1 MKRSE
6 KQAIDDALVSVG
18 CRIGDDALM
27 LGETSL
33 PGVSA
38 EAMLTSV
45 RSQFPAG
52 YKKMSLNEL
61 MIAYKSCKAPSEIIE
76 ESHSGRHPGIDDNYS
91 ALFAGAG
98 MVYSLLANKWYHK
111 DRIAPMNTSEIRE
124 LLSSW
129 RQSEGRSLIQQLEF
143 NPTLDAIISALTNA
157 DNVYTDR
164 CRRRIVAAW
173 EYSCEL
179 SEMRREWITRFLSEL
194 VITEN
199 LEEHIVMISHF
210 FWQIKRSLVLKPRY
224 QNIALWISGGQGIG
238 KTYLTQHTIIKL
250 LGEQFTQVIADKQRM
265 DDSWSNAALAATP
278 LVTFSDISKS
288 FNDMGK
294 VKAMIDDGVQSNREM
309 HATSVSKTA
318 QVVNFLFTTNEP
330 LSSVMKDDGMRR
342 WWELPCCR
350 ERCNKLDSSWLIEHF
365 QEFMKSIDD
374 DLEHGYNVED
384 SGYYASILEIQDSN
398 STTREVEEWI
408 STNLV
413 EDEDG
418 TDLEFLYSQ
427 YTDEVKE
434 YHVNKTNFK
443 GALKKLKISITNGK
457 GGRPATVRAVLRSS
471 RNPGFARTVTVT
483 PPAAVPVNDTP
494 FAEFE

>member
-6 KQAIDDALVSVG
+6 KQAIDEALASFG
-18 CRIGDDALM
+18 CSIKDSKLM
-27 LGETSL
+27 LGEMSL
-33 PGVSA
+33 PGAVA
-38 EAMLTSV
+38 EATLASA
-45 RSQFPAG
+45 RPQFPSG
-52 YKKMSLNEL
+52 YKKMSISEL
-61 MIAYKSCKAPSEIIE
+61 IAAYNSYKAPSEIIE

-91 ALFAGAG
+91 ALFSGAG
-98 MVYSLLANKWYHK
+98 MIYSLSANKWYHK
-111 DRIAPMNTSEIRE
+111 DRIAPMTTSEIRE
-124 LLSSW
+124 LIASW

-143 NPTLDAIISALTNA
+143 NPTLDAMISALTNA

-164 CRRRIVAAW
+164 CRRDIVNAW
-173 EYSCEL
+173 EYSPEL
-179 SEMRREWITRFLSEL
+179 SGMRREWITRFLSEL

-199 LEEHIVMISHF
+199 VEEHIVMVSHF

-250 LGEQFTQVIADKQRM
+250 LGEQFTQVIVDKQRM

-318 QVVNFLFTTNEP
+318 QVANFLFTTNEP
-330 LSSVMKDDGMRR
+330 LSSVVKDDGMRR

-365 QEFMKSIDD
+365 QEFMRSIDD

-384 SGYYASILEIQDSN
+384 SGYYDQILAIQDNN
-398 STTREVEEWI
+398 STTREVEQWI
-408 STNLV
+408 SENLV
-413 EDEDG
+413 EDDDG
-418 TDLEFLYSQ
+418 MTLDCLYDQ
-427 YTDEVKE
+427 YKE
-434 YHVNKTNFK
+434 ENKDYPVNKTNFK
-443 GALKKLKISITNGK
+443 GALKKMKFKVSNKNPIM
-457 GGRPATVRAVLRSS
+457 VRASIS
-471 RNPGFARTVTVT
+471 RGSNPGFARSESVQKVIST
-483 PPAAVPVNDTP
+483 PSGIPSD
-494 FAEFE
+494 FSEFE